1 MTAYELIQ
9 ELAQFKPDTPVDFHV
24 KAEFNADVEVEVDIE
39 KGDLPFD
46 SETVSTTT
54 YVKFDEDVSFDDI
67 KSSRRGDVAT
77 IYLEY

>member
-1 MTAYELIQ
+1 M
-9 ELAQFKPDTPVDFHV
+9 
-24 KAEFNADVEVEVDIE
+24 DIE

>member
-1 MTAYELIQ
+1 MTVYELIQ

-24 KAEFNADVEVEVDIE
+24 KAEFDADVDIE
-39 KGDLPFD
+39 KDGLPFD

-67 KSSRRGDVAT
+67 KSSRRGDAAT